1 MTRTIAEKA
10 SPSYTDITTI
20 PVSIPESLASLSEV
34 PRLQKNK
41 QECWNGQL
49 EEEEQLNCQ
58 WQEVTVEC
66 VHSLCAGTCGW
77 SAQHMTLGSQRQ
89 PPAASECSWLWFL
102 TLQLDRVTGDGAVPV
117 PHV

>member
-1 MTRTIAEKA
+1 MTRTVAEKA
-10 SPSYTDITTI
+10 SPSYADITTI
-20 PVSIPESLASLSEV
+20 PVSIPESLTSQSEL

-49 EEEEQLNCQ
+49 EEEEQLNSQ

-77 SAQHMTLGSQRQ
+77 TAQRVTLGSQRH
-89 PPAASECSWLWFL
+89 PPSSL
-102 TLQLDRVTGDGAVPV
+102 
-117 PHV
+117 